1 MTTKELA
8 YSAQQHLHASTGIF
22 FKRSHIYELLAASFG
37 FKSFAAF
44 SAKALF
50 ADAGVGVAVPRA
62 TPELI
67 GRAVQL
73 GYQQSSCAL
82 IAEKL
87 VEHATARQVSVISWH
102 DLLLAL
108 TAPPSLDDDDY
119 ESDNWEDHWDE
130 TEDETDVAASIAS
143 FLASRLLLEGLD
155 EAAEKSNPDAHLA
168 IAALYRCDLPSSYL
182 YEESLEGRTLNK
194 IEQGWVDAYL
204 QTKPRFEKYK
214 HHLRQAAIGGARQ
227 AAAEFAEVFD
237 DDAFY
242 AMADDGIGPVD
253 ALEMVKVA
261 TSLNNHEARYKW
273 LRIAGE
279 EGSQDALQTLASNGD
294 AWALRKLAESGDIDA
309 IRKLAEIAVETD
321 LREAWIWQ
329 HLAESL
335 GTDLTKSTMAAYH
348 DGGPQSGEP
357 YDDDFGGP
365 MYLSGDEGLSLK
377 PLDAVDDREARELA
391 HAIFA
396 RILQSQYPPLE

>member
-8 YSAQQHLHASTGIF
+8 YSAQQHLHASTGIS

-44 SAKALF
+44 SAEALF
-50 ADAGVGVAVPRA
+50 ADAGVGVAVPSA

-67 GRAVQL
+67 GRVVQL
-73 GYQQSSCAL
+73 GYHQSSCAL

-87 VEHATARQVSVISWH
+87 VEHATARHVSVISWR
-102 DLLLAL
+102 DLRLAL
-108 TAPPSLDDDDY
+108 TAPPPFDDDDY
-119 ESDNWEDHWDE
+119 DSDNWDDHWDE
-130 TEDETDVAASIAS
+130 TEDETDVAANIAS
-143 FLASRLLLEGLD
+143 FLASRLLLDGLD
-155 EAAEKSNPDAHLA
+155 EAAARSNADAHLA

-182 YEESLEGRTLNK
+182 YEESLAGRTLNK
-194 IEQGWVDAYL
+194 IEQSWVDAYL
-204 QTKPRFEKYK
+204 QNKPRFEKYK
-214 HHLRQAAIGGARQ
+214 HHLRQAAIGGVRQ

-237 DDAFY
+237 DEAFY
-242 AMADDGIGPVD
+242 AIANDGTGPVD
-253 ALEMVKVA
+253 ARLMVKVA
-261 TSLNNHEARYKW
+261 TALNDRKATRKW

-279 EGSQDALQTLASNGD
+279 QGSRAALQTLGNNGD
-294 AWALRKLAESGDIDA
+294 AWALRKLAESGDIGA
-309 IRKLAEIAVETD
+309 IRKLAEIAVATN
-321 LREAWIWQ
+321 LREAWMWQ

-335 GTDLTKSTMAAYH
+335 GTDLTKSTMGAFH
-348 DGGPQSGEP
+348 DGGPQSGEL

-377 PLDAVDDREARELA
+377 PLDAIDDREARELA

-396 RILQSQYPPLE
+396 TIPQSQYPPLE